1 MELSQFIWYLIIIN
15 IIGFILFLVN
25 ALLHTY
31 TAERQ
36 INIVL
41 TLVSLFGG
49 SLGIVL
55 SMLIFGR
62 KAEKENMMFRVFV
75 ACMLVIQIVLFL
87 IIKGY
92 VASDISLAFGKF
104 FRDHKILVVYL
115 IAINFVTMIAFAI
128 DKIAAIKHKSR
139 IRIVT
144 LLGLAFIGG
153 SVGGLIAMYL
163 FRHKIRMNYFTVGLP
178 LMMVMQIIV
187 LFYSMNAAW

>member
-15 IIGFILFLVN
+15 IIGFILFLLN
-25 ALLHTY
+25 TLLYTY

-49 SLGIVL
+49 SFGLVL

-87 IIKGY
+87 IIEGY
-92 VASDISLAFGKF
+92 VAPDISLAFGKF
-104 FRDHKILVVYL
+104 FR
-115 IAINFVTMIAFAI
+115 
-128 DKIAAIKHKSR
+128 IKSGNPR
-139 IRIVT
+139 
-144 LLGLAFIGG
+144 
-153 SVGGLIAMYL
+153 
-163 FRHKIRMNYFTVGLP
+163 
-178 LMMVMQIIV
+178 
-187 LFYSMNAAW
+187 

>member
-25 ALLHTY
+25 ALLHTH

-49 SLGIVL
+49 SLGIVF

-62 KAEKENMMFRVFV
+62 KVEKENMMFRVFV

-92 VASDISLAFGKF
+92 VAPDISLDFGKF
-104 FRDHKILVVYL
+104 FSDHKILVVYL
-115 IAINFVTMIAFAI
+115 IVINFVTMIAFAI

-153 SVGGLIAMYL
+153 SIGGLIAMYL